1 MSKERKVIALG
12 DYMKKID
19 SVKYVE
25 TPDGDIPIRIKRP
38 SPEDGLVI
46 MEMVN
51 KEISGETIAEI
62 QSTEELDVDKMSA
75 DERMEL
81 VRFSHRYDSTLIS
94 SCSFW
99 PTFNGDGTVAL
110 KQEDNPKKIWED
122 AHAVMTGMDEI
133 LYKGLKRLIKGTGV
147 AEEISAGEAKK

>member
-51 KEISGETIAEI
+51 KEISSETIAEI
-62 QSTEELDVDKMSA
+62 QSTEELDVDKMST

-122 AHAVMTGMDEI
+122 AQAVMTGMDEI

-147 AEEISAGEAKK
+147 AEEVSAGEAKK